1 MLYNYLNPSIQ
12 VPRNRPCQTQIT
24 GFGGKKPTKSHKYV
38 KWKNLVYFF
47 IRKETIYNYFLSS
60 FLHK

>member
-24 GFGGKKPTKSHKYV
+24 GFGE
-38 KWKNLVYFF
+38 KNLQKA
-47 IRKETIYNYFLSS
+47 IDM
-60 FLHK
+60 